1 MATGSLG
8 PGGSAVIGSLPR
20 RCTSVLYI
28 CIDLLS
34 RPSHRDA
41 LLDAA
46 KRLLRERGYARITA
60 RDLVAASGTN
70 LASIGY
76 HFGSK
81 EALLNEAIRLS
92 FLEWND
98 RLLRAAMTEADE
110 SPLGRLMTSWRA
122 LVGDFEEA
130 RPIFVAFIAEL
141 AQAERSPG
149 LRAQLASHYYEIR
162 RDVGA
167 TVAGVS
173 GASDDAEVLAS
184 FFIAV
189 CDGLLIQHFLD
200 AERAPTADQLEG
212 ALARGLA
219 AALAQ

>member
-28 CIDLLS
+28 RIDPLS
-34 RPSHRDA
+34 RPTHKDA
-41 LLDAA
+41 LLEAA

-81 EALLNEAIRLS
+81 EALLNAAIGAS
-92 FLEWND
+92 FDEWTE
-98 RLLRAAMTEADE
+98 RMTRAALSEADE
-110 SPLGRLMTSWRA
+110 SPLGRLMTSWR
-122 LVGDFEEA
+122 LMLDDFDAA
-130 RPIFVAFIAEL
+130 RPMFVAFIEAL
-141 AQAERSPG
+141 AQAERAPE
-149 LRAQLASHYYEIR
+149 LRAQLAAMYDGFR
-162 RDVGA
+162 REVGA
-167 TVAGVS
+167 TIAEVIG
-173 GASDDAEVLAS
+173 GDDADVLAS
-184 FFIAV
+184 FLIAV
-189 CDGLLIQHFLD
+189 CDGLLIQSFLD
-200 AERAPTADQLEG
+200 PERAPDADQLEG

-219 AALAQ
+219 AALAR

>member
-28 CIDLLS
+28 CIDHLS

-46 KRLLRERGYARITA
+46 KHLLRERGYARITA

-81 EALLNEAIRLS
+81 EALLNEAIGAS
-92 FLEWND
+92 FSEWTE
-98 RLLRAAMTEADE
+98 LLTAAAMADPDAT
-110 SPLGRLMTSWRA
+110 PLGRVMTSWRA
-122 LVGDFEEA
+122 MLNGFEA
-130 RPIFVAFIAEL
+130 TRPIFVAFLEAL
-141 AQAERSPG
+141 AQAERAPEV
-149 LRAQLASHYYEIR
+149 RAQLADIYDDMR
-162 RDVGA
+162 REVAA
-167 TVAGVS
+167 TITEVIG
-173 GASDDAEVLAS
+173 GDDAEVLAS
-184 FFIAV
+184 FLIAV
-189 CDGLLIQHFLD
+189 CDGLLIQAFLD
-200 AERAPTADQLEG
+200 PEGAPDADQLNG

-219 AALAQ
+219 AALAAG

>member
-28 CIDLLS
+28 RIDHLS
-34 RPSHRDA
+34 RPNHRDA

-81 EALLNEAIRLS
+81 EALLNEAIGAS
-92 FLEWND
+92 FTEWNA
-98 RLLRAAMTEADE
+98 RILAAAMSEPDE
-110 SPLGRLMTSWRA
+110 SPLGRLMNAWRVM
-122 LVGDFEEA
+122 LDDFEAA
-130 RPIFVAFIAEL
+130 RPIFVAFIEAL
-141 AQAERSPG
+141 AQAERSPA
-149 LRAQLASHYYEIR
+149 LREQLAAQYDQLR
-162 RDVGA
+162 RDI
-167 TVAGVS
+167 
-173 GASDDAEVLAS
+173 GAS
-184 FFIAV
+184 
-189 CDGLLIQHFLD
+189 
-200 AERAPTADQLEG
+200 
-212 ALARGLA
+212 
-219 AALAQ
+219 